1 MKKDKHVGSKE
12 KRRASQA
19 LVAVLIVVLL
29 AAETWATAGAAGDGT
44 AVPFIPGTGGQTGG
58 KNPTPDNGDLPAARP
73 HPRGL
78 PRGRARPRGRRQ
90 ENRESGPLVT
100 ETVGR
105 QALPGVGLI
114 TVISAGLRSLLHP
127 RSPKSAVEDPAES
140 ERARGPGQETAAR
153 RRLPLDAGISGGFT
167 LLLGGAGERGRRR

>member
-1 MKKDKHVGSKE
+1 MEKKHAGSEAKS
-12 KRRASQA
+12 RASLA
-19 LVAVLIVVLL
+19 LVTVLIVALL
-29 AAETWATAGAAGDGT
+29 AAGTWATGGVAGDGKAAPNT
-44 AVPFIPGTGGQTGG
+44 LGTGQTGG
-58 KNPTPDNGDLPAARP
+58 KNSTPHDGDLPAARP

-78 PRGRARPRGRRQ
+78 PRRRAHPHERRQ
-90 ENRESGPLVT
+90 ENRGPDPLVT

-153 RRLPLDAGISGGFT
+153 RRFPMDAGISRGFA
-167 LLLGGAGERGRRR
+167 LLLGGAGERGRRS